1 MKIHNRFAAATLAG
15 MLTVGGAA
23 GTATAAHQVTHNPV
37 SQTGGALGGLVAAVL
52 QLNITDVEVNVV
64 RVGDVNVALEN
75 VLNNNRILQNFLNN
89 NDIDV
94 TITDVVDVTIVDNIV
109 VLNVLSTSSI
119 ADLDLTP

>member
-1 MKIHNRFAAATLAG
+1 MMIRNRFAAATAAGVLAVG
-15 MLTVGGAA
+15 MMA
-23 GTATAAHQVTHNPV
+23 GTAAAAPADRVNQI
-37 SQTGGALGGLVAAVL
+37 GGAVGGLVAAVV
-52 QLNITDVEVNVV
+52 QANVQDVEVNVV

-75 VLNNNRILQNFLNN
+75 VLNNNRILQDFLNN

>member
-1 MKIHNRFAAATLAG
+1 MMIRNRFAAATAAGVLAVG
-15 MLTVGGAA
+15 MMA
-23 GTATAAHQVTHNPV
+23 GTAAAAPPADRVNQI
-37 SQTGGALGGLVAAVL
+37 GGAVGGLVAAVV
-52 QLNITDVEVNVV
+52 QANVQDVEVNVV

-119 ADLDLTP
+119 ANFDLTP